1 MKKIKLWKKITI
13 FICIILLIFII
24 INTRKFFIIS
34 SLNKKFSKYENC
46 QNCHYLKHETTLNK
60 REDKIIEVYKKDNV
74 VKSITKFNENIITE
88 FVYPN
93 ERRTYAQIQGEKE
106 ISMQKSKQD
115 LRIIPNYLDGLDK
128 MSIKTIVD
136 YIKIRI
142 ITEELDGKDCYVMY
156 NNDAKI
162 YFDKDTGLAIKVEMY
177 FDEETYII
185 TYQYSFNEVTDKDV
199 EELNLSD
206 YEVIPY
212 SNLEKLHK
220 IY

>member
-1 MKKIKLWKKITI
+1 
-13 FICIILLIFII
+13 
-24 INTRKFFIIS
+24 
-34 SLNKKFSKYENC
+34 
-46 QNCHYLKHETTLNK
+46 
-60 REDKIIEVYKKDNV
+60 
-74 VKSITKFNENIITE
+74 
-88 FVYPN
+88 
-93 ERRTYAQIQGEKE
+93 
-106 ISMQKSKQD
+106 
-115 LRIIPNYLDGLDK
+115 
-128 MSIKTIVD
+128 
-136 YIKIRI
+136 
-142 ITEELDGKDCYVMY
+142 MY